1 MRSNDFQYITMYPD
15 SKPRKKRPHT
25 PYCPEYH
32 EPCFDNDSYDHDKCC
47 RKDDHH
53 CWPKL
58 CCPPCPQWY
67 PYPPCYPW
75 PPCPKDDDHKEDYKP
90 EPPKPPYIPQ
100 KLSAIQAQL
109 IDSGGTT
116 VANNSNVIFNTVL
129 NREGTNISYDVA
141 TGEFTLAANKLY
153 YVSWQVATDVEN
165 TITNIAFGLSVDGL
179 LGPETSSPSLVGQ
192 ISGTALIET
201 DESSQTLALV
211 NRSGGTVTYASNT
224 VQANIVIHELN
235 RYTTVHP
242 F

>member
-1 MRSNDFQYITMYPD
+1 MSCNNFRYITMHPCSNNRRDPGFRPD
-15 SKPRKKRPHT
+15 PPPPPEPHCRPF
-25 PYCPEYH
+25 PPCPPPCPSPCPP
-32 EPCFDNDSYDHDKCC
+32 EPCCYPYLPYYPCPPCNPWPPFPV
-47 RKDDHH
+47 KDDHKVD
-53 CWPKL
+53 CKL
-58 CCPPCPQWY
+58 
-67 PYPPCYPW
+67 
-75 PPCPKDDDHKEDYKP
+75 

-109 IDSGGTT
+109 VDDGGGTI
-116 VANNSNVIFNTVL
+116 ADNSNVIFNTVL
-129 NREGTNISYDVA
+129 KRKGTNITYDIA

-165 TITNIAFGLSVDGL
+165 TITNIAFGSSVDGL
-179 LGPETSSPSLVGQ
+179 LGPGTSSPSLVGQ